1 MFSLRDKKWICCTH
15 KNVKISMDYFLKEV
29 QKVMIFNQKY
39 CLKEYIDIKANLR
52 KKMQND
58 SEKNQY
64 KLWNNFVFGN
74 KIEDVRKQARDNR
87 KKKDFFVFRT
97 KSSYNK
103 TIFRQRVC
111 NRNEKAK
118 VMNKPVYLGISIL
131 DINQVIIY
139 EFWYFT

>member
-1 MFSLRDKKWICCTH
+1 
-15 KNVKISMDYFLKEV
+15 
-29 QKVMIFNQKY
+29 MIFNQKD

-97 KSSYNK
+97 KSSYSK
-103 TIFRQRVC
+103 TIFGQRVR

-118 VMNKPVYLGISIL
+118 VMNKSVYLGISIL

>member
-1 MFSLRDKKWICCTH
+1 
-15 KNVKISMDYFLKEV
+15 MDYFLKEV
-29 QKVMIFNQKY
+29 QKVTIFSQKD

-64 KLWNNFVFGN
+64 KLWNNFAFGN

-97 KSSYNK
+97 KSSYSK
-103 TIFRQRVC
+103 TIFGQRVR

-118 VMNKPVYLGISIL
+118 VMNKSVYLGISIL

>member
-1 MFSLRDKKWICCTH
+1 
-15 KNVKISMDYFLKEV
+15 MDYFLKEV
-29 QKVMIFNQKY
+29 QKVMIFNQKD

-97 KSSYNK
+97 KSSYSK
-103 TIFRQRVC
+103 TIFGQRVR

-118 VMNKPVYLGISIL
+118 VMNKSVYLGISIL